1 MKLTALSPLRHN
13 GKRVAEGEAFDVT
26 DKAQAAELVA
36 AGVAT
41 GEVSSKGRSRA
52 PAKPSEEQL
61 QAATDAVQP
70 AEANPEALK
79 G

>member
-1 MKLTALSPLRHN
+1 MKLTALSPIRHN
-13 GKRVAEGEAFDVT
+13 GKRIAEGDVFDVS

-52 PAKPSEEQL
+52 PAKPSEEHL

-70 AEANPEALK
+70 AGPNLEALK